1 MVSQYQYYLFHDN
14 VIKLTS
20 KFRSCK
26 QYPKPIE
33 NISLRFNTKYHENVK
48 SQNCLQ
54 NDIENY
60 IATRTPLKLK
70 DCFDRRQLESFANP
84 LGIWD
89 SHVKDEIDDEV
100 RSAKL
105 FSKELFNLIES
116 RALVKGETRNKSSIL
131 DRLPYSEIDKYHPK
145 ESIFKFNSRST
156 GDLFQIDNLDKFY
169 YQQNGSNWI
178 ILVPHGPNK
187 MVRYDHIYL
196 LLSLKD
202 HLILWVKFVCQDLE
216 CQINCNKFKPNIIYD
231 GRIWFNN
238 FQPQLLKK
246 RFFGREVMHT
256 ILKEG
261 EVLFVPSKFIMF
273 SYAIESSVT
282 ITRKFLSSNSLDT
295 YLSKK
300 K

>member
-1 MVSQYQYYLFHDN
+1 M
-14 VIKLTS
+14 
-20 KFRSCK
+20 
-26 QYPKPIE
+26 
-33 NISLRFNTKYHENVK
+33 RFNTKYHENVK

-116 RALVKGETRNKSSIL
+116 GALVKGETRNKSSIL
-131 DRLPYSEIDKYHPK
+131 DWLPYSEIDKYHPK

-202 HLILWVKFVCQDLE
+202 HLILWVKFVC
-216 CQINCNKFKPNIIYD
+216 
-231 GRIWFNN
+231 
-238 FQPQLLKK
+238 
-246 RFFGREVMHT
+246 
-256 ILKEG
+256 
-261 EVLFVPSKFIMF
+261 
-273 SYAIESSVT
+273 
-282 ITRKFLSSNSLDT
+282 
-295 YLSKK
+295 
-300 K
+300 